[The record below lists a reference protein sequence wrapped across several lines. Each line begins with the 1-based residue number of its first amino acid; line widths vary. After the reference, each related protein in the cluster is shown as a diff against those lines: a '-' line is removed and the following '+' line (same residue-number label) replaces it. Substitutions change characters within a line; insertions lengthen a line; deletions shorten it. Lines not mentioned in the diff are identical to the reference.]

1 MPGVSKVN
9 IIDASA
15 ALAYMQG
22 EKGAEVMD
30 EALDQCPSWITAVNY
45 CEILGKLVETRLF

>member
-1 MPGVSKVN
+1 MHGVSKVN

-30 EALDQCPSWITAVNY
+30 EALDQCPSWITAVN
-45 CEILGKLVETRLF
+45 